1 MAPEA
6 MVAVLEIGIA
16 PEAAPHVAPALA
28 AQVHEPEVAPPG
40 SASATGAFTAVDGP
54 ALPTTTVYV
63 VLWPGTTEAIPS
75 VLVIDRS
82 AVGFN
87 VSVSVAELFAGV
99 GSVTPAGTAT
109 VAVLTRVPVAVATTV
124 AEIVNVA
131 VAPTGRSTVVAML
144 PLPLPAAHDPP
155 PAGTHVH
162 VTPLNDAGIVSVTVA
177 ADTADGPALLA
188 TTVYV
193 TDVPG
198 TSVNEPSV
206 FVIDR
211 SAVGFNVSES
221 VAELFPGVG
230 SVTPPG
236 AAIVAVFTNVPVA
249 LATTVA
255 EIVNV
260 TDAPTGRFTDA
271 LMLPL
276 PLAGHV
282 PPAAPAHVHVT
293 PLNDTGI
300 VSVTVAADTAD
311 GPALLATTVYVTD
324 VPGTS
329 VNEPSV
335 FVIDRSA
342 VGFNVSESV
351 AELFPGVGSVEPPG
365 NAIVAVLESD
375 PVALDEIVPV
385 TVNVAVPLGSNV
397 TKALI
402 EPEPDA
408 GHDDPA
414 DAVHV
419 HVTPLSDAGIVSATV
434 APVIVDG
441 PAFEAMIV

>member
-6 MVAVLEIGIA
+6 SVAVLEIGIA

-28 AQVHEPEVAPPG
+28 AQVHEPEVAPAG

-230 SVTPPG
+230 SV
-236 AAIVAVFTNVPVA
+236 
-249 LATTVA
+249 
-255 EIVNV
+255 
-260 TDAPTGRFTDA
+260 
-271 LMLPL
+271 
-276 PLAGHV
+276 
-282 PPAAPAHVHVT
+282 
-293 PLNDTGI
+293 
-300 VSVTVAADTAD
+300 
-311 GPALLATTVYVTD
+311 
-324 VPGTS
+324 
-329 VNEPSV
+329 
-335 FVIDRSA
+335 
-342 VGFNVSESV
+342 
-351 AELFPGVGSVEPPG
+351 EPPG